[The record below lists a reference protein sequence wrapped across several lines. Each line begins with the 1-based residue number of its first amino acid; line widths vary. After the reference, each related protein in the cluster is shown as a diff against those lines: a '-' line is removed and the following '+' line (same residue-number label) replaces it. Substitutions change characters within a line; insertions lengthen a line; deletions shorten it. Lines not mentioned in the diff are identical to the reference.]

1 MKKKRGSNP
10 ELQMIESLGLKLNL
24 TKSEID
30 ALIQVV
36 AKIRSTRLQTK
47 FRLFG
52 SKASGTSDSESDLDL
67 LIVLPGKITESIR
80 KDIIHLIF
88 DINLDYNTNISAMIV
103 SEAEWESPPY
113 SMLPIYSYIQEEG
126 VSL

>member
-1 MKKKRGSNP
+1 MKKKTEINP
-10 ELQMIESLGLKLNL
+10 EHKMIESLGLKLNL
-24 TKSEID
+24 TKSEIG
-30 ALIQVV
+30 ALIHVITE
-36 AKIRSTRLQTK
+36 IRSYWLQTK

-67 LIVLPGKITESIR
+67 LIEIPGKITESIR

-88 DINLDYNTNISAMIV
+88 DINLEYNTNISAMIV

-113 SMLPIYSYIQEEG
+113 SLLPIYSYIQEEG

>member
-1 MKKKRGSNP
+1 MKKKTGSNP
-10 ELQMIESLGLKLNL
+10 EIQMIESLGLKLNL

-30 ALIQVV
+30 ALIHVITE
-36 AKIRSTRLQTK
+36 IRSTLLQTK
-47 FRLFG
+47 FSLFG
-52 SKASGTSDSESDLDL
+52 TKARGTSDLESDLDL
-67 LIVLPGKITESIR
+67 LIEIPGKITESIR

-88 DINLDYNTNISAMIV
+88 DINLEYNTNISGLIV

-113 SMLPIYSYIQEEG
+113 SMLPIYSYIREEG